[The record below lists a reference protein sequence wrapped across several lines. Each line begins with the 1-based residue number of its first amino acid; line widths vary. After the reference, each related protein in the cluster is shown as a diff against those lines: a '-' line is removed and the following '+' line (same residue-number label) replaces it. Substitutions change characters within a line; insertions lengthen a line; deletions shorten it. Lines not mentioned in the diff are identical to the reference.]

1 MTVHLARAYG
11 RLVVVLAAL
20 LVVARLVVDPR
31 SELALFAVG
40 VLALTVAGLSV
51 LWIRVELALIHDIRN
66 HHKGVR

>member
-51 LWIRVELALIHDIRN
+51 LWIRVELALIQDIRR
-66 HHKGVR
+66 HKGVR